1 MRAAPATSLVSVVVP
16 THNHERFVGETL
28 DSVFAQTYSDLQ
40 VVVSDDA
47 STDGTVALVRE
58 RYGDRVDLV
67 TSEVNTGISGNFNRA
82 LGAAR
87 GELVAW
93 LDGDDLMRP
102 HRIERQVAALQ
113 AHPEAA
119 GCVGDAEVLQWPSGE
134 VLGRFTTLVNGR
146 AGVREGGVELLFD
159 PNYAMLPSVS
169 LLRAAC
175 IPAHGFDERIPV
187 LNDWLFHIEVF
198 RNGPVVAVD
207 EVLGSYR
214 RHGGNVTLEADTLA
228 RSVEDQLIVLAIVA
242 ARYPELAGHVKRRTA
257 AVHLIAARDAMARR
271 NWPEVRQRLR
281 AARMAGGAVRSGL
294 AGSALAAGTV
304 QRRRARRGLDFA

>member
-1 MRAAPATSLVSVVVP
+1 MSGPLVSVIVP
-16 THNHERFVGETL
+16 THDHERFVRETL
-28 DSVFAQTYSDLQ
+28 DSVFAQTYPHLQ
-40 VVVSDDA
+40 VIVSDDA

-58 RYGDRVDLV
+58 AYGDRVDLV
-67 TSEVNTGISGNFNRA
+67 ASEVNTGISGNFNRA
-82 LGAAR
+82 LGAVR

-102 HRIERQVAALQ
+102 HRIERQVAALE
-113 AHPEAA
+113 ARPDAA
-119 GCVGDAEVLQWPSGE
+119 GCIADAEVLQWPSGE

-146 AGVREGGVELLFD
+146 TGVRDGGIELLFD

-169 LLRAAC
+169 LLRASC
-175 IPAHGFDERIPV
+175 IPEHGFDERIPV

-198 RNGPVVAVD
+198 RRGPVVAVD

-242 ARYPELAGHVKRRTA
+242 ARYPELAGRAKRRTA
-257 AVHLIAARDAMARR
+257 AVHLMAAREAVARR
-271 NWPEVRQRLR
+271 RWREAGRRMR
-281 AARMAGGAVRSGL
+281 AAQLAGGVARTGL
-294 AGSALAAGTV
+294 AGGGLAAGMV
-304 QRRRARRGLDFA
+304 RRRRARHGLDFA

>member
-1 MRAAPATSLVSVVVP
+1 MPGPLVSVIVP
-16 THNHERFVGETL
+16 THDHERFVRETL
-28 DSVFAQTYSDLQ
+28 DSVFAQTYPHLQ
-40 VVVSDDA
+40 VIVSDDA
-47 STDGTVALVRE
+47 SSDGTVAVVRDTF
-58 RYGDRVDLV
+58 GDRVDLV
-67 TSEVNTGISGNFNRA
+67 TSPVNTGISGNFNRA
-82 LGAAR
+82 LAAVR

-102 HRIERQVAALQ
+102 DRIERQVAAL
-113 AHPEAA
+113 ASRPDAA
-119 GCVGDAEVLQWPSGE
+119 GCLADADVLQWPSGE

-146 AGVREGGVELLFD
+146 TGVREGGIELLFD

-187 LNDWLFHIEVF
+187 LNDWLFHVEVF

-214 RHGGNVTLEADTLA
+214 RHGGNVTLEADTIA
-228 RSVEDQLIVLAIVA
+228 RSVEDQLIVLAIIA
-242 ARYPELAGHVKRRTA
+242 ARYPELAGRVKRRTA
-257 AVHLIAARDAMARR
+257 AVHLIAARDAVGRR
-271 NWPEVRQRLR
+271 RWPEAGRRLR
-281 AARMAGGAVRSGL
+281 AALVAGGAVRSTL
-294 AGSALAAGTV
+294 AGSGLAVGML